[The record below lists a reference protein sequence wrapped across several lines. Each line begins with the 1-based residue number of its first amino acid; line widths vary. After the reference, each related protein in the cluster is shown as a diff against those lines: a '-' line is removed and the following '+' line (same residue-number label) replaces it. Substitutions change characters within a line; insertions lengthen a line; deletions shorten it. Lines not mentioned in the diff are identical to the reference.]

1 MFEPVHGS
9 APRRA
14 GSGTANPIAA
24 IWAGSMML
32 EHLGEPD
39 AARLVMSAIEVVALD
54 GPRTI
59 DIGGEAGTAEVG
71 TAVARRILEA

>member
-1 MFEPVHGS
+1 
-9 APRRA
+9 
-14 GSGTANPIAA
+14 
-24 IWAGSMML
+24 MML